1 MSKWEVI
8 FNILFSGIY
17 LIWFLH
23 SDYTW
28 YHIIIAVFAVL
39 CFILN
44 VLKMDKM

>member
-8 FNILFSGIY
+8 FNMLFSGGY
-17 LIWFLH
+17 LIWFFQ

-28 YHIIIAVFAVL
+28 YNIIIAVFAVL

-44 VLKMDKM
+44 VLKFDKM